1 MGRPWRE
8 VRPSRQTICSRL
20 RSRTLKM
27 AFVLFWLPQTVYATA
42 LCLAM
47 NSANDA
53 SVIYLPRVRKPRH
66 SPCLGCA
73 TTWGRFRL
81 GRVTPQ
87 VQFSKTLM
95 ENHGKWMELCA
106 LASKEQDPA
115 KLLAL
120 TQEIARLLA
129 EKRAAGERNP
139 PPPERTRT
147 GERQTLQSVRP

>member
-1 MGRPWRE
+1 
-8 VRPSRQTICSRL
+8 
-20 RSRTLKM
+20 M
-27 AFVLFWLPQTVYATA
+27 ALVPFRLPQTVYATA

-81 GRVTPQ
+81 GSATPPSSI
-87 VQFSKTLM
+87 SKPM
-95 ENHGKWMELCA
+95 ENHEKWMELCA
-106 LASKEQDPA
+106 LASKEQDSA

-120 TQEIARLLA
+120 TQEIARLLE
-129 EKRAAGERNP
+129 EKEQRVKGQLPA
-139 PPPERTRT
+139 T
-147 GERQTLQSVRP
+147 GESSG